1 MCITGAP
8 TWERWKTMP
17 VFLNKRGFTL
27 LEFLAAMVIMMV
39 GLLGLLTAVNV
50 ALNHNLQNQL
60 RNEAAQVADTMM
72 ARELAK
78 GFDAISS
85 GTQSGIP
92 FANPKY
98 SNESRQVLNGFKN
111 FSVARYWT
119 EYQNSKE
126 IRFQVIWRHKGTRY
140 THDAA
145 GVISKA
151 NQ

>member
-17 VFLNKRGFTL
+17 VFLNNRGFTL

-50 ALNHNLQNQL
+50 ALNQNLQNQL
-60 RNEAAQVADTMM
+60 RNEAVQVADTVM

-78 GFDAISS
+78 GFDAVSS
-85 GTQSGIP
+85 GA
-92 FANPKY
+92 FVANPKY
-98 SNESRQVLNGFKN
+98 FNESRPVLTGFKN

-145 GVISKA
+145 GLISKA

>member
-1 MCITGAP
+1 MT
-8 TWERWKTMP
+8 

-60 RNEAAQVADTMM
+60 RNEAIQVADSVM

-78 GFDAISS
+78 GFDAVSS
-85 GTQSGIP
+85 GSP
-92 FANPKY
+92 VANPKY

-126 IRFQVIWRHKGTRY
+126 IRFQVKWRYKGTVY

-145 GVISKA
+145 GVTSKA

>member
-1 MCITGAP
+1 
-8 TWERWKTMP
+8 MP

-78 GFDAISS
+78 GFDAVSS
-85 GTQSGIP
+85 GASV
-92 FANPKY
+92 ANPQY
-98 SNESRQVLNGFKN
+98 FNESRPVLTGFKN